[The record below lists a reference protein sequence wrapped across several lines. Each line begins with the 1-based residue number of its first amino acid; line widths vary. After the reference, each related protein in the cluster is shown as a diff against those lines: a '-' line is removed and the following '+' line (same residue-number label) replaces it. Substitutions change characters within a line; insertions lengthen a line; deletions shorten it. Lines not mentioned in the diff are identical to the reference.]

1 MSRTLNLVDRLAEHG
16 RALQKLGRTEAALDV
31 LGRLARFR
39 RLPAALAADT
49 ESRLGEMRLRR
60 GEHEKAC
67 HHFDAAVR
75 SDPTSSRYHHLFAT
89 ALEVNEETDPNCAL
103 EHYRQSLALDPNQ
116 PRCLCDFGLLAV
128 CLDQI
133 EEGLAALRRAARLA
147 PDDPEVI
154 SAVADG
160 LREAGRGDEARKTL
174 LAALFRNSRDARFR
188 KLWND
193 FRFQQLLDQQEAQRH
208 QSGKPLAE
216 CATRKVLPFI
226 RVAEE
231 PGKTLVGK
239 TMVRRDASS
248 APPPPHRSQ
257 SGRTRKRK
265 HAQ

>member
-1 MSRTLNLVDRLAEHG
+1 MSRTLNLVDRLAERG
-16 RALQKLGRTEAALDV
+16 RQLQKLGRTEAALNI

-39 RLPAALAADT
+39 RLPAVLAAET
-49 ESRLGEMRLRR
+49 ESRLGEMHLRR

-67 HHFDAAVR
+67 HHFNAAVR
-75 SDPTSSRYHHLFAT
+75 NDPTSSRYHHLFAT
-89 ALEVNEETDPNCAL
+89 ALEVNEETDPSCAL

-133 EEGLAALRRAARLA
+133 DEGVAALRRAAELA

-154 SAVADG
+154 GAVADG
-160 LREAGRGDEARKTL
+160 VREGGSGAEARKIL
-174 LAALFRNSRDARFR
+174 LAALFRNARDTRFR

-193 FRFQQLLDQQEAQRH
+193 FRFQQLLDQQETERQ
-208 QSGKPLAE
+208 QSGKPFADG
-216 CATRKVLPFI
+216 TRRRILPFI
-226 RVAEE
+226 R
-231 PGKTLVGK
+231 LVDGPDK
-239 TMVRRDASS
+239 TMVGGTTLRRDVPS

-257 SGRTRKRK
+257 SARARKRK

>member
-49 ESRLGEMRLRR
+49 ESRLGEMHLRR

-89 ALEVNEETDPNCAL
+89 ALEGREETDPNCAL

-133 EEGLAALRRAARLA
+133 EEGLAALRRAAKLA

-160 LREAGRGDEARKTL
+160 LREAGRGAEARKIL
-174 LAALFRNSRDARFR
+174 LAALFRNPRNAHFR

-193 FRFQQLLDQQEAQRH
+193 FRFEQLLDQQETERQ
-208 QSGKPLAE
+208 QSGKPLADG
-216 CATRKVLPFI
+216 TRRRILPFV
-226 RVAEE
+226 R
-231 PGKTLVGK
+231 LVEGPGK
-239 TMVRRDASS
+239 TMVGETTVRRDAPS

-257 SGRTRKRK
+257 PARTRKRK